1 MLLRIVFFC
10 ILIQIG
16 SVSCK
21 SKEEDKLTGAE
32 FAALVGLLG
41 SYGQTN
47 QDADTA
53 WGIVAAAGKFRTDLI
68 LTYGAS
74 QNVTDTCPGGG
85 QVTVTGS
92 FTKPSADTLVN
103 LQYQFQ
109 SCKILLDA
117 NVPSFVRSG
126 LTLTSDYTITG
137 TMTESGSYNSSTT
150 NLNYTA
156 TNLTVVGAQTNT
168 GYVLGSPATIS
179 NSNCEIT
186 IHRPAKGLNGTIC
199 TRSFAY

>member
-1 MLLRIVFFC
+1 MLLRFVVFCF
-10 ILIQIG
+10 LLQIG

-21 SKEEDKLTGAE
+21 SKEDDKMSGPEL
-32 FAALVGLLG
+32 AALIGLLG
-41 SYGQTN
+41 NYGQSN

-53 WGIVAAAGKFRTDLI
+53 WGLVAAAGKFRTDLI

-85 QVTVTGS
+85 QVTITGS

-109 SCKILLDA
+109 SCRILLDA
-117 NVPSFVRSG
+117 NVPSFVRTG
-126 LTLTSDYTITG
+126 LTLTSDYSITG

-150 NLNYTA
+150 SLNYTA
-156 TNLTVVGAQTNT
+156 TNLSVTGSQANT
-168 GYVLGSPATIS
+168 AFVLGTPATIS

-186 IHRPAKGLNGTIC
+186 IRRPGKGLNGTIC